1 MFYKMILLLP
11 NEKQKTTN
19 DEDGKNRNNN
29 KTNISDSMNPL
40 RRSIDK
46 KVTSEHHRKK
56 QKKNTHTFLFETS
69 IRLRL
74 LAISLKV

>member
-11 NEKQKTTN
+11 NEKQKKKTN
-19 DEDGKNRNNN
+19 DEDGKNKNNN
-29 KTNISDSMNPL
+29 KTNISDSMNQH

-46 KVTSEHHRKK
+46 KVTIGKNRKK
-56 QKKNTHTFLFETS
+56 THTFLFETS